1 MNDLVPSLASITNA
15 CLNLGFPFRCK
26 PWDGKQMQVMYLQR
40 IPGDTAGEG
49 KGGQEREHYRA
60 TPAEGEWHPG
70 PLGNPGS
77 PSESPQLWGQ
87 RVEETGHVSI
97 TSLPARHWL
106 RAASLWLLWLDI
118 IPRRFFSTSAQG
130 WAFRQW
136 PWP

>member
-1 MNDLVPSLASITNA
+1 MNDLVLSLASITNA

-26 PWDGKQMQVMYLQR
+26 PWNLTQMQIVYLQR
-40 IPGDTAGEG
+40 IPGDTAGGG

-60 TPAEGEWHPG
+60 TPAEGKWHPG

-97 TSLPARHWL
+97 TSLPSPPLAEGRL
-106 RAASLWLLWLDI
+106 SLAFVAGYHPQEILLHQRTGLGI
-118 IPRRFFSTSAQG
+118 
-130 WAFRQW
+130 
-136 PWP
+136 